1 MNNTEREQVEEIK
14 ESLVLFVKSDDA
26 GEALAGRLIK
36 ALLAIIE
43 RQEKEIAEWERRHPK
58 VKSSP
63 PGSFQKAR
71 GCLAPDDKE
80 QP

>member
-26 GEALAGRLIK
+26 GEALAGRLMK
-36 ALLAIIE
+36 TLLAIIE
-43 RQEKEIAEWERRHPK
+43 RQEKEIGRLKGQCDCDFCRTA
-58 VKSSP
+58 
-63 PGSFQKAR
+63 
-71 GCLAPDDKE
+71 LKE